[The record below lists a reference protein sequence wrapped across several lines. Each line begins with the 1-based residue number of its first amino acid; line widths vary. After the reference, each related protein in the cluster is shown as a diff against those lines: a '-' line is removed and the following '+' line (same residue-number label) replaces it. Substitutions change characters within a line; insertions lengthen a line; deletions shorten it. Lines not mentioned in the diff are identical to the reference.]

1 MFDKLRAIFRKP
13 TALEIAITDL
23 EQAKRDY
30 LAAMLHN
37 GVAGLH
43 QNGDV
48 ASWSELRT
56 GGRFEAWLLAF
67 DTAREAA
74 MKGTP

>member
-30 LAAMLHN
+30 LAAMLQTEYYT
-37 GVAGLH
+37 A
-43 QNGDV
+43 Q
-48 ASWSELRT
+48 ASYCDKLIRRL
-56 GGRFEAWLLAF
+56 GAYVV
-67 DTAREAA
+67 EAA
-74 MKGTP
+74 E